1 MNKRRSIYLGEPLMR
16 LAEEIVESK
25 NGGFSRKLCEIVER
39 YQLIIDLEVLP
50 DFTSDE

>member
-25 NGGFSRKLCEIVER
+25 NRGVFTEIM
-39 YQLIIDLEVLP
+39 
-50 DFTSDE
+50 

>member
-25 NGGFSRKLCEIVER
+25 NGGFHGNYVRL
-39 YQLIIDLEVLP
+39 L
-50 DFTSDE
+50 SDINLL